1 MTVEPVLQTTNAP
14 AMCAVGPIVAEQRVD
29 LLDALIVLI
38 MVNVRLV
45 MQIISYSHL
54 NVSLK
59 N

>member
-54 NVSLK
+54 NVS
-59 N
+59 